1 MQTLILAGNV
11 GRDAKLNHP
20 QNGDPVLNFSIAVDN
35 GKDRDGN
42 SRAPTWY
49 DCSLWGKRGEALEK
63 HITKGTKLTVS
74 GRPSVRVHEGKA
86 YLGITIDQ
94 LTFMGSSSRSE
105 EQGQRQE
112 NSSRGSGGAPA
123 GGGVDDDIPFSPEW
137 R

>member
-20 QNGDPVLNFSIAVDN
+20 QNGDAVLNFSIAVDN

-63 HITKGTKLTVS
+63 HILKGTKLTVS

-94 LTFMGSSSRSE
+94 LTFMGSSGRSD
-105 EQGQRQE
+105 EQGERRESKPQQSQG
-112 NSSRGSGGAPA
+112 NMAP
-123 GGGVDDDIPFSPEW
+123 DDDSDIPF
-137 R
+137 